1 MMKGKITIISAICAI
16 LFGGIQ
22 ANAQFRNGASFAD
35 LDDSETVRALKEH
48 VSTISAAVMEGR
60 KAGSEGE
67 RNDRWNMSPKS
78 SAGTVSMCFPER
90 RRHLRHQAG
99 KSATRLPPAM

>member
-48 VSTISAAVMEGR
+48 VSTISARSWRVARPVRKGR
-60 KAGSEGE
+60 E
-67 RNDRWNMSPKS
+67 
-78 SAGTVSMCFPER
+78 
-90 RRHLRHQAG
+90 
-99 KSATRLPPAM
+99 

>member
-48 VSTISAAVMEGR
+48 VSTISAAVM
-60 KAGSEGE
+60 
-67 RNDRWNMSPKS
+67 
-78 SAGTVSMCFPER
+78 
-90 RRHLRHQAG
+90 
-99 KSATRLPPAM
+99 

>member
-35 LDDSETVRALKEH
+35 LDDSETVRAL
-48 VSTISAAVMEGR
+48 
-60 KAGSEGE
+60 
-67 RNDRWNMSPKS
+67 
-78 SAGTVSMCFPER
+78 
-90 RRHLRHQAG
+90 
-99 KSATRLPPAM
+99 